1 MSALLPSTEEPSQ
14 LSQLAE
20 LADGLVDQAPA
31 YGKVSATLGL
41 QPFYELPVERAQVH
55 AQRAQQQFIAADDI
69 TYKARANFA
78 LETKPFDRAMA
89 KLPLQPEERLTGP
102 KRGPMAASSEPLWF
116 EMSHRL
122 STLMNKAEKR
132 MARRKKRR
140 AKRAESRSRKPDA
153 GRDLR
158 TYLDEKTRDFLQEEQ
173 DRLYEI
179 ERSVTSEFVDKVK
192 EQRWA
197 NQGKAQE
204 LANKFVVRSA
214 KPLANSMSGFRG

>member
-1 MSALLPSTEEPSQ
+1 
-14 LSQLAE
+14 
-20 LADGLVDQAPA
+20 
-31 YGKVSATLGL
+31 
-41 QPFYELPVERAQVH
+41 
-55 AQRAQQQFIAADDI
+55 
-69 TYKARANFA
+69 
-78 LETKPFDRAMA
+78 MA
-89 KLPLQPEERLTGP
+89 KLPLQPEERIHGP

-122 STLMNKAEKR
+122 GVLMNKAEKR

-179 ERSVTSEFVDKVK
+179 ERSVTSEFVERVN
-192 EQRWA
+192 EHRWA
-197 NQGKAQE
+197 NREKTQE
-204 LANKFVVRSA
+204 LANKFLVRST
-214 KPLANSMSGFRG
+214 K